1 MNNDILYTQAPTL
14 WVWFNQQTGGLIM
27 TLHELK
33 IGSLFR
39 YNDSVYELLKADDQD
54 NYEVICKA
62 RPRQDGSLYAV
73 TMGQEENFNPYAS
86 IEPGTLEV
94 VFQPAKRS

>member
-1 MNNDILYTQAPTL
+1 
-14 WVWFNQQTGGLIM
+14 M

-33 IGSLFR
+33 IGGLFR
-39 YNDSVYELLKADDQD
+39 WDGSVYELLKADDQD
-54 NYEVICKA
+54 NYKVVCKA

-73 TMGQEENFNPYAS
+73 TMGHEENFNPYAP

-94 VFQPAKRS
+94 VFSPSKRS